1 MAKYHV
7 NPRTNR
13 PNICRADKQGCPL
26 QAQGAPH
33 FDNKEDA
40 HKHIEK
46 TLSEKNNIT
55 ASKSKEASNKEARER
70 FALLQKYS
78 IPSRYE
84 RGIASAGGNY
94 LRLKDSGVNPHDT
107 AIVKQKID
115 NDIEKAIKAGEL
127 PETISGKKLSYR
139 IETERGEINA
149 YLDTK
154 HNKLDMEPYI
164 TEDRPGE
171 KIVMMDIPHKEEH
184 KAAKEK
190 LSQIVDSYNYKDVHE
205 NIGYNGVNFITSTVT
220 SPEGSAYDMTD
231 KEDRAR
237 ELILNTLSKEK
248 APDDYVITSYEN
260 QAAKINELMD
270 KDPQIKQAVS
280 DIFTSRSMSNRSIEI
295 SRSITNES
303 YGVNE
308 DGKPEKV
315 RDKQLQDLSDKA
327 ASLMQEGRKEHAYI
341 ANNNNKATRF
351 QQMTSYGRAHIEKE
365 NKERFLS
372 DLFYQHANRDMK
384 I

>member
-55 ASKSKEASNKEARER
+55 ASKSKGANKKEARER

-84 RGIASAGGNY
+84 GGIASAGGNY

-107 AIVKQKID
+107 AIIKQEID
-115 NDIEKAIKAGEL
+115 NDIEKSIKAGEL
-127 PETISGKKLSYR
+127 PETIGGKKLSYR
-139 IETERGEINA
+139 IETKRGEISA

-164 TEDRPGE
+164 VDDRPGE
-171 KIVMMDIPHKEEH
+171 KIIMMDIPHKEEYN
-184 KAAKEK
+184 AAKEK
-190 LSQIVDSYNYKDVHE
+190 LSQIVKSYSYRDIHQK
-205 NIGYNGVNFITSTVT
+205 IGYVGVNFLEHTII
-220 SPEGSAYDMTD
+220 SPEGGAYDMRD

-260 QAAKINELMD
+260 QAAKINELMN

-280 DIFTSRSMSNRSIEI
+280 DMFSSRSMSNRSIEI
-295 SRSITNES
+295 SRSITDAS
-303 YGVNE
+303 YGFNE
-308 DGKPEKV
+308 DRNSEKV
-315 RDKQLQDLSDKA
+315 RDKLLQHLSDRA
-327 ASLMQEGRKEHAYI
+327 VSLMQEGKKEHARI
-341 ANNNNKATRF
+341 VDNNNKVNRF
-351 QQMTSYGRAHIEKE
+351 QDMTIYGRARIEKE
-365 NKERFLS
+365 SKESFLS
-372 DLFYQHANRDMK
+372 DLFYRHANRDMK

>member
-1 MAKYHV
+1 MARYHV
-7 NPRTNR
+7 NPKTNR
-13 PNICRADKQGCPL
+13 PNVCRANKKGCPL

-33 FDNKEDA
+33 FENKEDA
-40 HKHIEK
+40 HEYIEK
-46 TLSEKNNIT
+46 TLAEKNNIT
-55 ASKSKEASNKEARER
+55 ASKSKGTNKKEARER
-70 FALLQKYS
+70 FALMQKYA
-78 IPSRYE
+78 IPSKYD
-84 RGIASAGGNY
+84 GGTASAGGNY

-107 AIVKQKID
+107 AIIKQEID
-115 NDIEKAIKAGEL
+115 SDIKKAIKAGEL
-127 PETISGKKLSYR
+127 PAAIGGQKVSYR
-139 IETERGEINA
+139 IEAERGEINA
-149 YLDTK
+149 YLDTE

-231 KEDRAR
+231 KESRAR
-237 ELILNTLSKEK
+237 KLILDTLAREK
-248 APDDYVITSYEN
+248 AADDYVITSYDH
-260 QAAKINELMD
+260 QAAKVNELMD
-270 KDPQIKQAVS
+270 KDPQVKQAVS
-280 DIFTSRSMSNRSIEI
+280 DMFTSRSMSNRSIEI

-303 YGVNE
+303 YDVNE

-327 ASLMQEGRKEHAYI
+327 ASLMQEGKKEHTRI
-341 ANNNNKATRF
+341 ADNNNKATRF

-372 DLFYQHANRDMK
+372 DLFYRHANREMK